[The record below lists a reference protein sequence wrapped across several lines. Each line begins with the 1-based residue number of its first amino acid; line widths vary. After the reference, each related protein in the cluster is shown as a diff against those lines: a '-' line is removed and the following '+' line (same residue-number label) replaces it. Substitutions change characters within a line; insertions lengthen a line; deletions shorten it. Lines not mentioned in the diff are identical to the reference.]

1 MYRVFG
7 DIEDKDSVFNIMMS
21 NLRNTEP
28 PRRIIYLGD
37 FYSPWSSSKCID
49 QIQTILEYHGIEPL
63 TPFTD
68 SNLHDIQHLQYM
80 WQDLFDRKRLNVYKE
95 GHIQFFQTSPLSYP
109 TDSGAIFKGKD
120 RNMFNGRPKSN
131 IDAYGKSTTDSFVRA
146 SAEPFIKARM
156 TQPPAPKLN
165 TTNKF
170 SILANDTSDSPP
182 STPKKTHRRQQKPGP
197 HGRTPQR
204 STPIPKP
211 DKSIDYNQSLG
222 SRNKADDPIF
232 LFGNKDVG
240 FIMQLLQPI
249 KLTVTDDHK
258 LITTYHS
265 FRKYDNGAIRVN
277 SYTASELN
285 TMFTLLSHCRHYY
298 VDHNICYIHCYRNA
312 RYLDCLPFNKIV
324 CGHNKAFGMFKDDEI
339 KGKFIFMLDYTIID
353 DDNQLPPQVYFDV
366 NKSRVIMNDDRFF
379 PPAMLESCHMIS
391 ISDNMLTTPIGDWI
405 DPANDIEVHHAQS
418 SLGAIIS
425 VPVVNQLRHLNKY
438 TQRHDCYSDTELVDD
453 EAVDHIKHR
462 EA

>member
-7 DIEDKDSVFNIMMS
+7 DIEDKDAVFNIMMS

-49 QIQTILEYHGIEPL
+49 QIQTILEFHGIELL

-68 SNLHDIQHLQYM
+68 SNIHDIKHLQEM
-80 WQDLFDRKRLNVYKE
+80 WQDLFDRKCLSVYKD

-109 TDSGAIFKGKD
+109 TDSGAIFKGRD
-120 RNMFNGRPKSN
+120 RNVFNGRPKP
-131 IDAYGKSTTDSFVRA
+131 TTTEPFVRGQ
-146 SAEPFIKARM
+146 SI
-156 TQPPAPKLN
+156 QPPTPVLK

-182 STPKKTHRRQQKPGP
+182 QTPKKTHNVRHQKLHPR
-197 HGRTPQR
+197 GRTPQR
-204 STPIPKP
+204 TTPSSKP
-211 DKSIDYNQSLG
+211 DKNIDFNQSLG
-222 SRNKADDPIF
+222 SRNNADDPIF
-232 LFGNKDVG
+232 LFGNKDVA

-249 KLTVTDDHK
+249 KITVGDDHK

-298 VDHNICYIHCYRNA
+298 VDNNICYVHCYRNA

-379 PPAMLESCHMIS
+379 PPAMLESCHMVS
-391 ISDNMLTTPIGDWI
+391 ISENMLTTPIGDWI

-453 EAVDHIKHR
+453 DTLDQIPHR
-462 EA
+462 ET